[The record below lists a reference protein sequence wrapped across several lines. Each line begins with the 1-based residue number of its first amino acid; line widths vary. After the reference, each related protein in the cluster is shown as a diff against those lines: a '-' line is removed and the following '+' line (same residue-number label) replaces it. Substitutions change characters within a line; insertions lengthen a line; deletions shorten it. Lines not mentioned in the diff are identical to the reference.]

1 MPMMQNPDGTIT
13 RLPYPG
19 EPGYQGGMMAGGQVP
34 GGQMPGMGYD
44 TYMQML
50 RQKMRRSPQVAV
62 MQMPAPPPRFPTPG
76 RMDGA
81 RVYQRPAR
89 PGMKQMYGGM

>member
-34 GGQMPGMGYD
+34 GRQMPGMGYD
-44 TYMQML
+44 TYMEML
-50 RQKMRRSPQVAV
+50 RQKMMSDDFRRAR
-62 MQMPAPPPRFPTPG
+62 MRMPKAPPRFPTPG

-81 RVYQRPAR
+81 RVYNTMLPRYDR
-89 PGMKQMYGGM
+89 MG